1 MKKLLSLLLVS
12 LIAAASLTAQDA
24 PKPAPPAAHKQKK
37 EKDRPDTDIEKAMKK
52 MGGAFRKLRGQ
63 AKAGAFTPDAVDLV
77 ATMKAA
83 AAEAVKHDPL
93 KTKDVPEAD
102 RTKFLADYKAKM
114 DEFNTALD
122 SLTAALKAGKTEEAV
137 ALVGKLGKLQH
148 SGHEEF
154 QPKDY

>member
-1 MKKLLSLLLVS
+1 MKKLLLLLLSS
-12 LIAAASLTAQDA
+12 LVAAAPLTAQDA
-24 PKPAPPAAHKQKK
+24 PKPAQPPAHKQKK
-37 EKDRPDTDIEKAMKK
+37 EKDHPDTDIEKAMKK

-83 AAEAVKHDPL
+83 ATEAAKHDPL
-93 KTKDVPEAD
+93 KTKEIPEAD
-102 RTKFLADYKAKM
+102 RAKFVADYKAKM
-114 DEFNTALD
+114 DEFNTTLD
-122 SLTAALKAGKTEEAV
+122 SLTEALKAGKTTDAV

>member
-1 MKKLLSLLLVS
+1 MKKLLFLLLAS
-12 LIAAASLTAQDA
+12 LIAAAPLSAQDA
-24 PKPAPPAAHKQKK
+24 APSAPPAKKQKK

-63 AKAGAFTPDAVDLV
+63 AKQGAFTPDAVDLV

-83 AAEAVKHDPL
+83 AAEAAKHDPL
-93 KTKDVPEAD
+93 KTKDVPDAERA
-102 RTKFLADYKAKM
+102 KFLADYKAKM
-114 DEFNTALD
+114 DEFNQALD

-137 ALVGKLGKLQH
+137 ALVGKLGKLQR

-154 QPKDY
+154 QPEGY

>member
-1 MKKLLSLLLVS
+1 MKKLLFLLLAS
-12 LIAAASLTAQDA
+12 LIVAAPLSAQDA
-24 PKPAPPAAHKQKK
+24 VPSAPPAKKQKK

-63 AKAGAFTPDAVDLV
+63 AKQGAFTADAVDLV

-83 AAEAVKHDPL
+83 AAEAAKHDPL

-102 RTKFLADYKAKM
+102 RAKFLAEYQAKM
-114 DEFNTALD
+114 EEFGKTLD
-122 SLTAALKAGKTEEAV
+122 SLSAALKAGKTEDAV

-148 SGHEEF
+148 SGHEKF
-154 QPKDY
+154 QPEDY